1 MGNAPAML
9 PPAFWGSSA
18 PITATGRT
26 SPTLCTEPYFD
37 AATPARE
44 LTAPAVDSFGW
55 SALPVMHDDGDRNT
69 LRTRRLDSWRRE
81 AEPDAPALPAVPATP
96 GSPDQ
101 LSSSATTVTTASP
114 PSARA
119 VGRALPVWRLEP

>member
-1 MGNAPAML
+1 MSLLFYILNRV
-9 PPAFWGSSA
+9 F
-18 PITATGRT
+18 PIIWCISTQLRGGL
-26 SPTLCTEPYFD
+26 SGEYLNMCF
-37 AATPARE
+37 AR
-44 LTAPAVDSFGW
+44 
-55 SALPVMHDDGDRNT
+55 R
-69 LRTRRLDSWRRE
+69 SWRRE